1 MEKLLILGAGGH
13 GRFVLETAELQRE
26 YDEIA
31 FLDDLYEENLVN
43 KLNIIG
49 KIKDYKSLLH
59 KYKNAFVAIGNNEK
73 RVELIEELLDFGYE
87 VPVLI
92 HPRAYLSSFSKV
104 GKGTVLLAG
113 SVVNVNTIIGLGNI
127 ININSSVDHDCILED
142 GCHVCSGAVV
152 RSMVKLEKMTLV
164 GAGAVIE
171 SGQVLKNKSII
182 LGGERLG

>member
-1 MEKLLILGAGGH
+1 MKRLLILGAGGH
-13 GRFVLETAELQRE
+13 GGVVLETAELQRE

-31 FLDDLYEENLVN
+31 FLDDLYEENLVS
-43 KLNIIG
+43 KLNVIG
-49 KIKDYKSLLH
+49 KIKDYKSLLY

-73 RVELIEELLDFGYE
+73 RVELIKELLDFGYE

-92 HPRAYLSSFSKV
+92 HPRAYLSSLSKV

-113 SVVNVNTIIGLGNI
+113 SVVNVNTKIGLGNI

-152 RSMVKLEKMTLV
+152 RSMVKLGKMTLV
-164 GAGAVIE
+164 GAGTVIE
-171 SGQVLKNKSII
+171 AEQVLKKQSIN
-182 LGGERLG
+182 LDGEKI

>member
-13 GRFVLETAELQRE
+13 GRVVLETAELQRE

-31 FLDDLYEENLVN
+31 FLDDSYEENLVN

-127 ININSSVDHDCILED
+127 ININSSVDHDCILEE

-152 RSMVKLEKMTLV
+152 RSVVKLKKMTLV

-171 SGQVLKNKSII
+171 SGQLIRNKSTI
-182 LGGERLG
+182 LDGEKI